1 LVVDPA
7 MIQLR
12 IEPQNR
18 DGAVVEALPQL
29 RSLAGRFK
37 LDDFARHAHRTEKF
51 VDVLHISPI
60 MLMLGMA
67 NPIGSPV
74 ESRPRFMKRKRDRFH
89 ARRSVPSCPTADRGA
104 SIVLRQRRTAAAK
117 SAGRRRS
124 DYRIQCA
131 QINESGNIVILS
143 DPMSSSTACLTP
155 AWPCPGLL

>member
-29 RSLAGRFK
+29 RSLAGCFK
-37 LDDFARHAHRTEKF
+37 LDDFAGHAHRTEKF

-67 NPIGSPV
+67 DPIGSPV
-74 ESRPRFMKRKRDRFH
+74 ESRPRFMKRKRHRCH
-89 ARRSVPSCPTADRGA
+89 ARRPVPSCPTADRAA
-104 SIVLRQRRTAAAK
+104 SKCVPPTANSGGKICRTAP
-117 SAGRRRS
+117 RR
-124 DYRIQCA
+124 
-131 QINESGNIVILS
+131 LS
-143 DPMSSSTACLTP
+143 YPMRP
-155 AWPCPGLL
+155 DQ